1 MQCSSVN
8 FVTMNIYF
16 LLVNIVKGVLW
27 EVSWTC
33 LLYSVKP
40 RSVTIELNAIEQ
52 YLPVI
57 RFVISQVE
65 IEENLSNVYF
75 STVTEQ
81 CY

>member
-1 MQCSSVN
+1 M
-8 FVTMNIYF
+8 
-16 LLVNIVKGVLW
+16 VLGF
-27 EVSWTC
+27 SAGM
-33 LLYSVKP
+33 KP

-65 IEENLSNVYF
+65 IEENLSNLYF